1 MNKYSN
7 QENKLSS
14 LYRDKHISKLH
25 LPEAFLQNRMAVFGA
40 VIIAL
45 LAFIAVLGPYI
56 SLHDPLEQNLE
67 NRLCSPSF
75 EYPFGTDNLG
85 RCVFSRILLGTRY
98 SLGIGIMVVAIS
110 SLIGTA
116 LGIISGY
123 HRGIIDETI
132 MRFVDIVLAFPG
144 IILALV
150 IAGVMGPSLLNVVI
164 ALALTHWPTYTRLV
178 RGISFSLRE
187 KEFVEAAK
195 ALRASDIYIM
205 RRHILPNCI
214 NPIIVLA
221 TLDIAN
227 AIIFATALSFLGLGI
242 QSPTP
247 EWGSMLKA
255 GIPFMRTSPLL
266 TVFPGIA
273 IMTIVLAFNFLGDG
287 LRDMLDPK
295 GNELMLVN
303 E

>member
-1 MNKYSN
+1 MNKSGRQYK
-7 QENKLSS
+7 NKALNRS
-14 LYRDKHISKLH
+14 R
-25 LPEAFLQNRMAVFGA
+25 LPEAFMQNRTAVFGGILILILTF
-40 VIIAL
+40 V
-45 LAFIAVLGPYI
+45 AVLAPYI
-56 SLHDPLEQNLE
+56 SLHDPLEQNRG
-67 NRLCSPSF
+67 NRLSSPSF
-75 EYPFGTDNLG
+75 DYPFGTDNLG
-85 RCVFSRILLGTRY
+85 RCVFSRIVLGTRY
-98 SLGIGIMVVAIS
+98 SLGIGVLVVAIS
-110 SLIGTA
+110 SFIGTT
-116 LGIISGY
+116 LGIVSGY
-123 HRGIIDETI
+123 SRGIIDETI
-132 MRFVDIVLAFPG
+132 MRFVDIVLAFPS

-150 IAGVMGPSLLNVVI
+150 IAGALGPSLSNVII
-164 ALALTHWPTYTRLV
+164 ALALTHWPAYTRLV
-178 RGISFSLRE
+178 RGIAFSLRE

-205 RRHILPNCI
+205 RRHIFPNCI

-255 GIPFMRTSPLL
+255 GIPFMRTAPLL
-266 TVFPGIA
+266 TIFPGIA

-287 LRDMLDPK
+287 LRDMLDPR

>member
-1 MNKYSN
+1 
-7 QENKLSS
+7 
-14 LYRDKHISKLH
+14 
-25 LPEAFLQNRMAVFGA
+25 
-40 VIIAL
+40 VI
-45 LAFIAVLGPYI
+45 
-56 SLHDPLEQNLE
+56 
-67 NRLCSPSF
+67 
-75 EYPFGTDNLG
+75 
-85 RCVFSRILLGTRY
+85 
-98 SLGIGIMVVAIS
+98 
-110 SLIGTA
+110 
-116 LGIISGY
+116 
-123 HRGIIDETI
+123 
-132 MRFVDIVLAFPG
+132 
-144 IILALV
+144 
-150 IAGVMGPSLLNVVI
+150 I
-164 ALALTHWPTYTRLV
+164 ALALTHWPAYTRLV
-178 RGISFSLRE
+178 RGIAFSLRE

-205 RRHILPNCI
+205 RRHIFPNCI

-255 GIPFMRTSPLL
+255 GIPFMRTAPLL
-266 TVFPGIA
+266 TIFPGIA

-287 LRDMLDPK
+287 LRDMLDPR

>member
-1 MNKYSN
+1 MNKSGRQYK
-7 QENKLSS
+7 NKALNRS
-14 LYRDKHISKLH
+14 R
-25 LPEAFLQNRMAVFGA
+25 LPEAFMQNRTAVFGGILILILTF
-40 VIIAL
+40 V
-45 LAFIAVLGPYI
+45 AVLAPYI
-56 SLHDPLEQNLE
+56 SLHDPLEQNRG
-67 NRLCSPSF
+67 NRLSSPSF
-75 EYPFGTDNLG
+75 DYPFGTDNLG
-85 RCVFSRILLGTRY
+85 RCVFSRIVLGTRY
-98 SLGIGIMVVAIS
+98 SLGIGVLVVAIS
-110 SLIGTA
+110 SFIGTT
-116 LGIISGY
+116 LGIVSGY
-123 HRGIIDETI
+123 SRGIIDETI
-132 MRFVDIVLAFPG
+132 MRFVDIVLAFPS

-150 IAGVMGPSLLNVVI
+150 IAGALGPSLSNVII
-164 ALALTHWPTYTRLV
+164 ALALTHWPAYTRLV
-178 RGISFSLRE
+178 RGIAFSLRE

-205 RRHILPNCI
+205 RRHISPNCI

-255 GIPFMRTSPLL
+255 GIPFMRTAPLL
-266 TVFPGIA
+266 TIFPGIA

-287 LRDMLDPK
+287 LRDMLDPR

>member
-1 MNKYSN
+1 MNKSGRQYK
-7 QENKLSS
+7 NKALNRS
-14 LYRDKHISKLH
+14 R
-25 LPEAFLQNRMAVFGA
+25 LPEAFMQNRTAVFGGILILILTF
-40 VIIAL
+40 V
-45 LAFIAVLGPYI
+45 AVLAPYI
-56 SLHDPLEQNLE
+56 SLHDPLEQNRG
-67 NRLCSPSF
+67 NRLSSPSF
-75 EYPFGTDNLG
+75 DYPFGTDNLG
-85 RCVFSRILLGTRY
+85 RCVFSRIVLGTRY
-98 SLGIGIMVVAIS
+98 SLGIGVLVIAIS
-110 SLIGTA
+110 SFIGTT
-116 LGIISGY
+116 LGIVSGY
-123 HRGIIDETI
+123 SRGIIDETI
-132 MRFVDIVLAFPG
+132 MRFVDIVLAFPS

-150 IAGVMGPSLLNVVI
+150 IAGALGPSLSNVII
-164 ALALTHWPTYTRLV
+164 ALALTHWPAYTRLV
-178 RGISFSLRE
+178 RGIAFSLRE

-205 RRHILPNCI
+205 RRHIFPNCI

-247 EWGSMLKA
+247 EWGSLLKA
-255 GIPFMRTSPLL
+255 GIPFMRTAPLL
-266 TVFPGIA
+266 TIFPGIA

-287 LRDMLDPK
+287 LRDMLDPR

>member
-1 MNKYSN
+1 MNKFSSEYR
-7 QENKLSS
+7 NKV
-14 LYRDKHISKLH
+14 INKLH
-25 LPEAFLQNRMAVFGA
+25 LPEAFLQNRTA
-40 VIIAL
+40 VIGGMLIVL
-45 LAFIAVLGPYI
+45 LSFIAVFAPYI
-56 SLHDPLEQNLE
+56 SLHDPLEQNMG

-85 RCVFSRILLGTRY
+85 RCVFSRIVLGTRY
-98 SLGIGIMVVAIS
+98 SLGIGIMVVSIS
-110 SLIGTA
+110 SFIGTT

-123 HRGIIDETI
+123 SRGMIDESI
-132 MRFVDIVLAFPG
+132 MRFVDIVLAFPS

-150 IAGVMGPSLLNVVI
+150 IAGVLGPSLLNVVI
-164 ALALTHWPTYTRLV
+164 ALALTHWPAYTRLV

-205 RRHILPNCI
+205 RRHIFPNCI
-214 NPIIVLA
+214 HPIIVLA

-242 QSPTP
+242 QPPTP

-255 GIPFMRTSPLL
+255 GIPFMRTFPFL
-266 TVFPGIA
+266 TVLPGIA
-273 IMTIVLAFNFLGDG
+273 IMTIVLSFNFLGDG

>member
-1 MNKYSN
+1 MNKSGRQYK
-7 QENKLSS
+7 NKALNRS
-14 LYRDKHISKLH
+14 H
-25 LPEAFLQNRMAVFGA
+25 LPEAFMQNRTAVFGGILILILTF
-40 VIIAL
+40 V
-45 LAFIAVLGPYI
+45 AVLAPYI
-56 SLHDPLEQNLE
+56 SLHDPLEQNRG
-67 NRLCSPSF
+67 NRLSSPSF
-75 EYPFGTDNLG
+75 DYPFGTDNLG
-85 RCVFSRILLGTRY
+85 RCVFSRIVLGTRY
-98 SLGIGIMVVAIS
+98 SLGIGVLVVAIS
-110 SLIGTA
+110 SFIGTT
-116 LGIISGY
+116 LGIVSGY
-123 HRGIIDETI
+123 SRGIIDETI
-132 MRFVDIVLAFPG
+132 MRFVDIVLAFPS

-150 IAGVMGPSLLNVVI
+150 IAGALGPSLSNVII
-164 ALALTHWPTYTRLV
+164 ALALTHWPAYTRLV
-178 RGISFSLRE
+178 RGIAFSLRE

-205 RRHILPNCI
+205 RRHIFPNCI

-255 GIPFMRTSPLL
+255 GIPFMRTAPLL
-266 TVFPGIA
+266 TIFPGIA

-287 LRDMLDPK
+287 LRDMLDPR

>member
-1 MNKYSN
+1 MNRIGR
-7 QENKLSS
+7 Q
-14 LYRDKHISKLH
+14 YRDKAINRSH
-25 LPEAFLQNRMAVFGA
+25 LSEAFMQNRTAVFGG
-40 VIIAL
+40 ILIL
-45 LAFIAVLGPYI
+45 LITFIAVLGPYI
-56 SLHDPLEQNLE
+56 SLHDPLEQDLG
-67 NRLCSPSF
+67 NRLLSPSF

-85 RCVFSRILLGTRY
+85 RCVFSRIVLGTRY
-98 SLGIGIMVVAIS
+98 SLGIGIMVVTIS
-110 SLIGTA
+110 SFIGTT

-123 HRGIIDETI
+123 SRGIIDETI
-132 MRFVDIVLAFPG
+132 MRFVDIVLAFPS

-150 IAGVMGPSLLNVVI
+150 IAGVLGPSLSNVVI
-164 ALALTHWPTYTRLV
+164 ALALTHWPAYTRLV
-178 RGISFSLRE
+178 RGIAFSLRE

-205 RRHILPNCI
+205 RRHIFPNCI

-242 QSPTP
+242 QPPTP

-266 TVFPGIA
+266 TIFPGIA

>member
-1 MNKYSN
+1 MNKSGRQYK
-7 QENKLSS
+7 NKAFNRS
-14 LYRDKHISKLH
+14 R
-25 LPEAFLQNRMAVFGA
+25 LPEALMQNRTAVFGGILILMLTL
-40 VIIAL
+40 V
-45 LAFIAVLGPYI
+45 AVLAPYI
-56 SLHDPLEQNLE
+56 SLHDPLEQNRG
-67 NRLCSPSF
+67 NRLSSPSF

-85 RCVFSRILLGTRY
+85 RCVFSRIVLGTRY
-98 SLGIGIMVVAIS
+98 SLGIGILVVAIS
-110 SLIGTA
+110 SFIGTT
-116 LGIISGY
+116 LGIVSGY
-123 HRGIIDETI
+123 SRGIIDEAI
-132 MRFVDIVLAFPG
+132 MRFVDIVLAFPS

-150 IAGVMGPSLLNVVI
+150 IAGALGPSLSNVII
-164 ALALTHWPTYTRLV
+164 ALALTHWPAYTRLV
-178 RGISFSLRE
+178 RGIAFSLRE

-205 RRHILPNCI
+205 RRHIFPNCI

-255 GIPFMRTSPLL
+255 GIPFMRTAPLL
-266 TVFPGIA
+266 TIFPGIA

-287 LRDMLDPK
+287 LRDMFDPR

>member
-1 MNKYSN
+1 MNKSGRQYK
-7 QENKLSS
+7 NKAFNRS
-14 LYRDKHISKLH
+14 R
-25 LPEAFLQNRMAVFGA
+25 LPEALMQNRTAVFGGILILMLTL
-40 VIIAL
+40 V
-45 LAFIAVLGPYI
+45 AVLAPYI
-56 SLHDPLEQNLE
+56 SLHDPLEQNRG
-67 NRLCSPSF
+67 NRLSSPSF

-85 RCVFSRILLGTRY
+85 RCVFSRIILGTRY
-98 SLGIGIMVVAIS
+98 SLGIGILVVAIS
-110 SLIGTA
+110 SFIGTT
-116 LGIISGY
+116 LGMVSGY
-123 HRGIIDETI
+123 NRGIIDEAI
-132 MRFVDIVLAFPG
+132 MRFVDIVLAFPS

-150 IAGVMGPSLLNVVI
+150 IAGALGPSLSNVII
-164 ALALTHWPTYTRLV
+164 ALALTHWPAYTRLV
-178 RGISFSLRE
+178 RGIAFSLRE

-205 RRHILPNCI
+205 RRHIFPNCI

-255 GIPFMRTSPLL
+255 GIPFMRTAPLL
-266 TVFPGIA
+266 TIFPGIA

-287 LRDMLDPK
+287 LRDMFDPR